1 VSLSRAGAVV
11 VMLRS
16 RHHRLRAEVL
26 VGLASGALVVTGLVL
41 LVATVV
47 RQGASVRSARVGD
60 LVEGAALAALLPA
73 LVLASGVATALGG

>member
-11 VMLRS
+11 SVLSCAVMMLRS

-47 RQGASVRSARVGD
+47 RQGVRS
-60 LVEGAALAALLPA
+60 LGA
-73 LVLASGVATALGG
+73 SR